1 MADGSASHNTIVHIG
16 ISPSAQVEEQ
26 IVTLAAVLRS
36 WAYDVQVLAPLSR
49 QFRQHLSA
57 SRVPAEEIIPSASTS
72 LLGHWSEAR
81 RLAARIRELRPML
94 VHAWGFRAGL
104 AAIMARQALPE
115 APPVALSPHLV
126 PHLLSNAPGAHL
138 RRRAYRWILRRC
150 DAIIVESETQRAQL
164 ALLDREAAHRA
175 ELVPYGIMAAS
186 PADSLD
192 LGRKRR
198 LLGMTQAA
206 AIVGC
211 VVDGLPRS
219 LLELFLDAAGELCSR
234 YPSLEFALIGRD
246 VDRPHYHDLAHRRG
260 LLGAS
265 AFVDPH
271 DRMIR
276 AISALNVLVTLQPG
290 WPSGML
296 ALQALAQDV
305 GVVALEGGEVA
316 EMLRGA
322 VGVTVAAA
330 DGATAISEAIIE
342 QLMAAAERIP
352 MTSEGIEAPA
362 LSPFLVSREF
372 YDLGQSW
379 AVPDRRREMS
389 DEDQASTRQAVSAF
403 PVHRAARALVA
414 VYHRL
419 LDEAASSGRDRAP

>member
-1 MADGSASHNTIVHIG
+1 MVVVTDVSMSQSIMHVGV
-16 ISPSAQVEEQ
+16 SPSVQVEEQ
-26 IVTLAAVLRS
+26 IAALTAVLRS
-36 WAYDVQVLAPLSR
+36 WAYEVQVLAPLSR
-49 QFRQHLSA
+49 QFRQRLQA
-57 SRVPAEEIIPSASTS
+57 SGVQAQELVPSTSTS
-72 LLGHWSEAR
+72 LVAYWSEAR
-81 RLAARIRELRPML
+81 RLAARIRELRPAL

-104 AAIMARQALPE
+104 AAIMAREALPE

-126 PHLLSNAPGAHL
+126 PHLLSDAPGAHL

-164 ALLDREAAHRA
+164 SLLDREAAQRA
-175 ELVPYGIMAAS
+175 ELVPYGLTAAS

-192 LGRKRR
+192 LGRKRQ

-211 VVDGLPRS
+211 VVDGLPLP

-322 VGVTVAAA
+322 TGVTVAAA
-330 DGATAISEAIIE
+330 NGATAIGEGIIE
-342 QLMAAAERIP
+342 QLMAAAERMP
-352 MTSEGIEAPA
+352 MTAESLNAPA

-379 AVPDRRREMS
+379 AVPDRRQDASEQ
-389 DEDQASTRQAVSAF
+389 EQHSTRQAVAAF
-403 PVHRAARALVA
+403 PAHRAARALVA

-419 LDEAASSGRDRAP
+419 LDEAISPGE